1 MKVDINEKYIRPP
14 NEEEVEVLQKL
25 LKDIQSYNKGSQHKN
40 QIPTYDLQS
49 RLKEIGTKPLSFKAS
64 EIKKLSDLELSRML
78 TGELF
83 GDRLTDATIQL
94 INSELIVRQIEK
106 SSRNNWI
113 DYATIV
119 LALIAAITGLI
130 QLIK

>member
-1 MKVDINEKYIRPP
+1 MEVDINEKYIRPP
-14 NEEEVEVLQKL
+14 NEDEIEVLQKL
-25 LKDIQSYNKGSQHKN
+25 LKDIQTHKKDSQYKSPV
-40 QIPTYDLQS
+40 PTYDLQS
-49 RLKEIGTKPLSFKAS
+49 RLKEISVKPLSFKVS

-106 SSRNNWI
+106 SSRNSWI

-119 LALIAAITGLI
+119 LALIAAITGII